1 MSPYRLQRCLAVF
14 VVVSSLIEPSAAD
27 DFPQWRGVNRDGVLN
42 EKNLLDEL
50 PEGHLP
56 RKWSVPI
63 GSGYSGPTIA
73 DGRVYVTDRGIGD
86 NDNEVERIL
95 CFDAEKGD
103 LIWEH
108 AYKVNYNDGDY
119 NIGYK
124 AGPRAAVTVHDG
136 KALSVGAMGNFKCL
150 DASTGQVLW
159 EHALTDEYKIRMPIW
174 GITAAPLVHEDLVIQ
189 IVSGSGDAC
198 VVAFDLLSGEERW
211 RSIDERAGYSAPI
224 MIRQGK
230 QDVAVCWTGESV
242 TGLDPATGKTL
253 WRLPMEPRNMPIGVA
268 TPIVSGQYLF
278 VSSFYDGS
286 MLIKLNLEKPEVEQ
300 VWRRIGTD
308 EKNTDSLHC
317 MISTPLIKGD
327 HIYGVDSYGEL
338 RCLALKTGD
347 RIWEDTTAV
356 PRARWATIHTFR
368 DGDRE
373 IMLNDQGELIFA
385 TLTPEGF
392 REHSRTK
399 LLDPTRRQL
408 PRRNGVTWAHPAIA
422 NGVIFARSDNELV
435 AAPLTNAP

>member
-1 MSPYRLQRCLAVF
+1 MNPYRLQQCLPVLIIF
-14 VVVSSLIEPSAAD
+14 ISLIEHGSAD

-42 EKNLLDEL
+42 ESNLLGQL
-50 PEGHLP
+50 PEGNLP

-63 GSGYSGPTIA
+63 GSGYSGPTVA
-73 DGRVYVTDRGIGD
+73 DGRVYVTDRGLGD
-86 NDNEVERIL
+86 SDNEVERIL
-95 CFDAEKGD
+95 CFDAENGD

-124 AGPRAAVTVHDG
+124 AGPRAAVTIHNG

-150 DASTGQVLW
+150 DASTGKVLW
-159 EHALTDEYKIRMPIW
+159 EHALADTYKVRMPIW
-174 GITAAPLVHEDLVIQ
+174 GITAAPLVHDDLVIQ

-198 VVAFDLLSGEERW
+198 VVAFDLLSGKERW
-211 RSIDERAGYSAPI
+211 RAIDELAGYSAPI

-242 TGLDPATGKTL
+242 TGLDPASGKTL
-253 WRLPMEPRNMPIGVA
+253 WRLPMKPRNMPIGVA
-268 TPIVSGQYLF
+268 TPIVSQQYLF

-286 MLIKLNLEKPEVEQ
+286 MLIELDLEKPEVKQ

-338 RCLALKTGD
+338 RCLELKTGD

-385 TLTPEGF
+385 TLTPDGF

-408 PRRNGVTWAHPAIA
+408 PRRGGVTWAHPAIA

-435 AAPLTNAP
+435 AAPLTNTP